1 MFVVKL
7 SRSRSRDQSQ
17 KQLKGHTFNTSK
29 SWVRRLL
36 CENCRNIINE
46 CHKSNK
52 FGVSMLWI
60 ERNSAVI
67 YGKIGKGKII
77 ILRKLIFN
85 EDTPNIMN
93 MKHIPLIYTNNFIS
107 PQLHIKLELIQNFVK
122 ALDENAFLYLKN
134 EEIFVRPQIRTTI
147 KNENF
152 NLHFPSV
159 EKHAQYSFETLVKNV
174 LGTNKTGDY
183 GVNCFHFIEE

>member
-1 MFVVKL
+1 
-7 SRSRSRDQSQ
+7 
-17 KQLKGHTFNTSK
+17 
-29 SWVRRLL
+29 
-36 CENCRNIINE
+36 
-46 CHKSNK
+46 
-52 FGVSMLWI
+52 MLWI

-67 YGKIGKGKII
+67 YGKIGQGKII
-77 ILRKLIFN
+77 ILRKNVHN

-107 PQLHIKLELIQNFVK
+107 PQLHTKLELIQNFVK
-122 ALDENAFLYLKN
+122 ALDENAFPYLKN

-147 KNENF
+147 KNANF
-152 NLHFPSV
+152 ILHFPSV
-159 EKHAQYSFETLVKNV
+159 EKDAQYSFETLVKNV